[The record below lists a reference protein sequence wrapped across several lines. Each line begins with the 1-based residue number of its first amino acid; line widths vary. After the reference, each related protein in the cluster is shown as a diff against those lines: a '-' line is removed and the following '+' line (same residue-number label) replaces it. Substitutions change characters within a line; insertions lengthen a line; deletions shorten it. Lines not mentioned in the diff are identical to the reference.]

1 MANAAA
7 KRENL
12 TAENKNELVEAKRAR
27 TDDENEGKDEI
38 VPDTENIL
46 SGFKTSSVLNDSA
59 REKIAFIHGK
69 VVFLKVSHLM
79 SLIKHSNGKI
89 ILK

>member
-12 TAENKNELVEAKRAR
+12 TIDNENASVEAKRVKA
-27 TDDENEGKDEI
+27 DDEDEGKDEK
-38 VPDTENIL
+38 VSDSEDIL
-46 SGFKTSSVLNDSA
+46 SRFKTSSVLNDSA

-69 VVFLKVSHLM
+69 VVFFKVKRLM
-79 SLIKHSNGKI
+79 SIINHLNSKI
-89 ILK
+89 IF